1 MASIEIRGV
10 DELIR
15 KLGSVEGVKVLEAPM
30 RRSML
35 RLQRD
40 IANADAVP
48 KMRPGEW
55 AAKTSLKQK
64 RAYWFKVKKLGKHP
78 GRTGT
83 TARGWNAPNSVRI
96 SRSGVGLT
104 GRLGT
109 GVKYAPWVQSEKWQA
124 RMHRK
129 RWKTDQEVTYNNRN
143 AIVADFEREIR
154 KALRR

>member
-15 KLGSVEGVKVLEAPM
+15 KLGSVEGVKVLEDPM
-30 RRSML
+30 RRSVN

-40 IANADAVP
+40 IANYDAVP

-64 RAYWFKVKKLGKHP
+64 RAYWFKVKQLGKHP
-78 GRTGT
+78 GSTGT
-83 TARGWNAPNSVRI
+83 LGKRWTTRI
-96 SRSGVGLT
+96 TRSQGGLT
-104 GRLGT
+104 GKIGNNT
-109 GVKYAPWVQSEKWQA
+109 AYAPWVQSEKWQA

>member
-15 KLGSVEGVKVLEAPM
+15 KLGSVEGVKVLEDPM
-30 RRSML
+30 RRSVD
-35 RLQRD
+35 RLKRD
-40 IANADAVP
+40 IANYDAVP

-64 RAYWFKVKKLGKHP
+64 RAYWFKVKQLGKHP
-78 GRTGT
+78 GRTGVLGKRWT
-83 TARGWNAPNSVRI
+83 TRI
-96 SRSGVGLT
+96 NRSKTGLT
-104 GRLGT
+104 GKIGNNT
-109 GVKYAPWVQSEKWQA
+109 TYAPWVQSEKWQA

-129 RWKTDQEVTYNNRN
+129 RWKTDQQVTYNNRN